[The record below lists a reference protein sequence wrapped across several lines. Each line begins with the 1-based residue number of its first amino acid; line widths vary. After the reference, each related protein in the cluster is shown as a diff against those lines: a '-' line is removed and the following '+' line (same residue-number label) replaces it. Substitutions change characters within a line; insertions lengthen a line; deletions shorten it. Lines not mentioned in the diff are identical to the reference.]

1 MSSLHAVADTSST
14 QEARGALF
22 KECSDALTRIV
33 GWDDASES
41 GFFNRQPVVYRRIH
55 AAMDGR

>member
-14 QEARGALF
+14 QESRGALF
-22 KECSDALTRIV
+22 KECSDALPRIV
-33 GWDDASES
+33 GCDDASES
-41 GFFNRQPVVYRRIH
+41 GFLNRQPIVDRRIH